1 MSNPNKQ
8 RAEKFSRAWLT
19 LDPEQETNRICEKL
33 RQGVFGT
40 LRKQGAVIGISG
52 GIDSSVVLALAAR
65 AFGPERVLGILLP
78 ERESSPD
85 SLRLALNLAETYG
98 VKAIIENISGALDGL
113 GCYPRRDEAM
123 QRVIPEYQSPGWGAK
138 IVLPSNL
145 LDQQTLNVYRLVVNS
160 PEGQEISKRL
170 PLSEYQ
176 QIVAASNF
184 KQRSRMCMLYYHA
197 EAHNYAVLG
206 TANKNERDLGFF
218 VKWGDGGVDLGPI
231 HHLFK
236 TQVFQLAEY
245 LGIPQEIRERIPT
258 TDTYPGGSTQEE
270 FFYRIPFDLLDAIW
284 LGHEQEVSPEE
295 IALALDL
302 RPEQVQRVIAD
313 IESKKRGT
321 NYLRLPPLELV
332 DLE

>member
-1 MSNPNKQ
+1 MAAQSQQPQ
-8 RAEKFSRAWLT
+8 PAQQFSRAWLEI
-19 LDPEQETNRICEKL
+19 DPEAETNRICERL

-65 AFGPERVLGILLP
+65 AFGAERVLGILLP
-78 ERESSPD
+78 EKESNPESVQ
-85 SLRLALNLAETYG
+85 LALTLAETYG
-98 VKAIIENISGALDGL
+98 VKALIENISGALDGF
-113 GCYPRRDEAM
+113 GCYPRRDEAIK
-123 QRVIPEYQSPGWGAK
+123 RVIPEYQEPEWGAK

-145 LDQQTLNVYRLVVNS
+145 LDQQTLNVYRLVVTA
-160 PEGQEISKRL
+160 PDGREISKRL

-184 KQRSRMCMLYYHA
+184 KQRSRMCMLYFHA

-206 TANKNERDLGFF
+206 TANKNEHDLGFF

-231 HHLFK
+231 KHLFK
-236 TQVFQLAEY
+236 TQIYQLAEY
-245 LGIPQEIRERIPT
+245 LNVPAEIRQRTPT

-284 LGHEQEVSPEE
+284 LGYERGVSPAE
-295 IALALDL
+295 IAGALGL
-302 RPEQVQRVIAD
+302 QPEQVSRVTAD

-321 NYLRLPPLELV
+321 QYLRLPPL
-332 DLE
+332 DL